1 MSVSER
7 IAGRTL
13 PLVGIGRSKLTLG
26 DLVQYLCG
34 LLLQENGLHVCV
46 FAAVPILHC
55 HILIIVVTDQFCD
68 LVLLPPRTCWMTTAL
83 ACEFDLLEV

>member
-34 LLLQENGLHVCV
+34 LSVIATTIFRLQFVFKLVEN
-46 FAAVPILHC
+46 
-55 HILIIVVTDQFCD
+55 
-68 LVLLPPRTCWMTTAL
+68 
-83 ACEFDLLEV
+83 